1 MPRFA
6 RAVVPECPHHVTQRG
21 NNRQDVFFVPDDYRL
36 YLDILREQAE
46 RHGVEIHAY
55 CLMTNH
61 VHLVVTPDRAES
73 LAKAVGRT
81 HWRYSQTINRLH
93 GRSGHLWQGRF
104 YSCALDRP
112 HFAAAV
118 KYVER
123 NPVRARI
130 VRRAWEFAWSSA
142 AAHCGKRGLAP
153 AERSG
158 DVPVPA
164 FRDETGLLDLG
175 TWGKRLAGED
185 WRRVLS
191 ERDDKDAV
199 RALRSCTS
207 RGRPL
212 GTDSFMSKI
221 EKLVGRRL
229 RPLPSGRP
237 RKDRAENR

>member
-1 MPRFA
+1 M
-6 RAVVPECPHHVTQRG
+6 PECPHHVTQRG

-46 RHGVEIHAY
+46 RHGIEIHAY

-61 VHLVVTPDRAES
+61 VHLVATPHRAES

-104 YSCALDRP
+104 YSCALDRA
-112 HFAAAV
+112 HFGAAV

-142 AAHCGKRGLAP
+142 AAHCGGQN
-153 AERSG
+153 
-158 DVPVPA
+158 
-164 FRDETGLLDLG
+164 ETGLLDLG
-175 TWGKRLAGED
+175 TWGKMLAGED

-191 ERDDKDAV
+191 ERDDKDAI

-229 RPLPSGRP
+229 RPLPGGRP
-237 RKDRAENR
+237 RKHGAENR

>member
-1 MPRFA
+1 M
-6 RAVVPECPHHVTQRG
+6 PECPHHVTQRG

-61 VHLVVTPDRAES
+61 VHLVATPHRAES

-112 HFAAAV
+112 HFGAAV

-123 NPVRARI
+123 NPVRAGV

-142 AAHCGKRGLAP
+142 AAHCGGP
-153 AERSG
+153 
-158 DVPVPA
+158 
-164 FRDETGLLDLG
+164 DETGLLDLG
-175 TWGKRLAGED
+175 TWGKMLAGED
-185 WRRVLS
+185 WRRELS
-191 ERDDKDAV
+191 GRDDKDAV

-237 RKDRAENR
+237 RKDGAENR